1 MIVVFFPL
9 EVTNREKTKTKI
21 LYFISPRDRH
31 LAMQKLY
38 DFGYSLQA
46 LKVVELMPFRD
57 DGSAAVEE
65 VNKFFDSVED

>member
-1 MIVVFFPL
+1 
-9 EVTNREKTKTKI
+9 
-21 LYFISPRDRH
+21 
-31 LAMQKLY
+31 MQKLY